1 MNQTRSEN
9 PMTLRRGPLLLLA
22 LLAAAGSAV
31 IYLVPLPAEFH
42 LSVPFGIVFAVLGL
56 AQLGTIGAAAAK
68 PTVRRLWHASGA
80 SGAVVLFWALT
91 RIGGVFTPDPWQ
103 PVNAELGFNDDL
115 CAALAATAA
124 LILGVLAAL
133 GTRPRRSRRW
143 RVLTGLGLIP
153 LAPVIAIAT
162 LVGVLAA
169 TDSFA
174 GAGFPSDTVA
184 PVNLPAGQRA
194 TLEYCRPEGV
204 PLAMD
209 IYTPPAG
216 AARPAPVALYVHGGG
231 LIFGDRQLAGFGA
244 TMADQQGAL
253 FTPLQQQL
261 NARGFLVASI
271 DYRLP
276 PATAWPAQ
284 IQDAKCA
291 VRFLRAHATGLG
303 IDPTRIG
310 AWGSSAGGLLVSLLG
325 LTRPADGFDV
335 GQYTDQSSAIGAV
348 VDMFGPADLNDLTG
362 SETVMKLMVSIGL
375 GDTPTVRR
383 SVRPLTYV
391 HPGAPPFLILQGTDD
406 NDVPPHQ
413 SELLAARLHTATVPT
428 NLIIVHGAGHSLAT
442 PGQNPSPE
450 QLTTTTADFLAS
462 TLSTGRP

>member
-1 MNQTRSEN
+1 
-9 PMTLRRGPLLLLA
+9 
-22 LLAAAGSAV
+22 
-31 IYLVPLPAEFH
+31 
-42 LSVPFGIVFAVLGL
+42 
-56 AQLGTIGAAAAK
+56 
-68 PTVRRLWHASGA
+68 
-80 SGAVVLFWALT
+80 VLFWALT

-115 CAALAATAA
+115 TAALAALTAI
-124 LILGVLAAL
+124 ILGVLAAL
-133 GTRPRRSRRW
+133 GARPTRSRRW
-143 RVLTGLGLIP
+143 RVLTGLGILPLIP
-153 LAPVIAIAT
+153 VVVIAMLIG
-162 LVGVLAA
+162 LLAA
-169 TDSFA
+169 TDSFT
-174 GAGFPSDTVA
+174 GAGVPPDTLA
-184 PVNLPAGQRA
+184 PVNLPAGQRS
-194 TLEYCRPEGV
+194 TLEYCRPDGV

-216 AARPAPVALYVHGGG
+216 AAAPAPVALYVHGGG

-276 PATAWPAQ
+276 PATAWPGQ

-310 AWGSSAGGLLVSLLG
+310 AWGSSAGGLLVSMLG
-325 LTRPADGFDV
+325 LTRPSDGFDV
-335 GQYTDQSSAIGAV
+335 GQYTNQSSAIGAV
-348 VDMFGPADLNDLTG
+348 VDMFGPADLSALSG

-375 GDTPTVRR
+375 GNTPSVRR
-383 SVRPLTYV
+383 SVSPLTYV

-413 SELLAARLHTATVPT
+413 SELLAARLHTANVPT
-428 NLIIVHGAGHSLAT
+428 NLIVVHGAGHSLAT
-442 PGQNPSPE
+442 PGQNPPPQ
-450 QLTTTTADFLAS
+450 QLTTTTADFLAN
-462 TLSTGRP
+462 TLTSGRS